1 MALRSEVVALLAE
14 GHTVEV
20 VAPDAVATAH
30 RYLTWGGIA
39 GCVQLA
45 TMVSGFESVVVQL
58 QPGLPVREGAGR
70 LERELSLAA
79 LSLALRRG
87 RHVVLR
93 IERLDHLPGG
103 PTGRAAMLLWHSA
116 ERIVLGDE
124 VQRAAF
130 VASVGTPTECTVT
143 RSPEEHAMHGVDAD
157 EGGWGEGSDISAE
170 NVLELV
176 RARAA
181 RERRELAAS
190 GTGPTGSTASTGP
203 TGSNASTGRNRRTG
217 CTGRNRGTGRIPG
230 WERLPASG
238 IVSTVLNPDASEPS
252 HPRKPSD
259 LARSV
264 LAVADRRP
272 LFRPAVRAIR
282 FAYRSSKAA
291 LRSGPDRSG

>member
-1 MALRSEVVALLAE
+1 
-14 GHTVEV
+14 
-20 VAPDAVATAH
+20 
-30 RYLTWGGIA
+30 
-39 GCVQLA
+39 
-45 TMVSGFESVVVQL
+45 
-58 QPGLPVREGAGR
+58 
-70 LERELSLAA
+70 
-79 LSLALRRG
+79 
-87 RHVVLR
+87 
-93 IERLDHLPGG
+93 
-103 PTGRAAMLLWHSA
+103 
-116 ERIVLGDE
+116 
-124 VQRAAF
+124 
-130 VASVGTPTECTVT
+130 
-143 RSPEEHAMHGVDAD
+143 MHGVDAD